1 MSSSIVSDDP
11 SSDNP
16 LVDSKT
22 DATNQYDM
30 LQSDASAAAG
40 LALVA
45 SSLSPAALAVT
56 VPLGAATGQFDNL
69 GSGTELAQGTSVST
83 VIDAVNQVKSGD
95 WASALASGSA
105 LASDVLGAVA
115 DPIGAVA
122 GQLIGWM
129 LEHVEPLRMVLHQ
142 LTGNPDMVQGYA
154 DTWTNISGRMAEQGE
169 DYLKRVPDETGD
181 WSGEGGDAY
190 RASAVSTIQLCAG
203 AAQGADAVSS
213 AAAKMKDVVAAVRTA
228 VRDILAD
235 LAGGLVSAAIQAA
248 TVVLAPGAVKTIITR
263 IAKAGIDIANW
274 ITKLAVVIS
283 RLSAVIVDLLQAL
296 DELERAERAGR

>member
-1 MSSSIVSDDP
+1 MSSSNVNDDP
-11 SSDNP
+11 SSDNS

-22 DATNQYDM
+22 DSTNQYDA
-30 LQSDASAAAG
+30 LQSGTNASAG

-45 SSLSPAALAVT
+45 STLSPAALAVT
-56 VPLGAATGQFDNL
+56 VPAGAATGQFDNM

-83 VIDAVNQVKSGD
+83 VIDAVNQVKSED

-105 LASDVLGAVA
+105 LASDVVGAIA

-169 DYLKRVPDETGD
+169 DYLNRVPEDVGD
-181 WSGEGGDAY
+181 WVGAGGDAY
-190 RASAVSTIQLCAG
+190 RKSAVATIQLCAG
-203 AAQGADAVSS
+203 AVEGADAVSS
-213 AAAKMKDVVAAVRTA
+213 AAAKMKDVVGSVRTA

-248 TVVLAPGAVKTIITR
+248 TGVLAPSAVKTIITR
-263 IAKAGIDIANW
+263 IAKAGVDIANW
-274 ITKLAVVIS
+274 VTKLTLVIS
-283 RLSAVIVDLLQAL
+283 RLSAVIADLVQAL
-296 DELERAERAGR
+296 DELEQAEQAGA